1 MLFKE
6 LLQIMSGYNLKI
18 YINGDYKDTKNDW
31 NLYKYEEYEVRRVE
45 PSCEATC
52 QLTIS
57 KGVQIEPFLNVYL
70 NAKVEEVYEV
80 ETGRLDENNI
90 EFGFKF
96 IEFKTY
102 EEAKGYYDRYEI
114 NDQQHNYKT
123 LFKVTLYNN
132 EELYR
137 DVVEEIKKTRS

>member
-6 LLQIMSGYNLKI
+6 LLKIMSEYNIKI
-18 YINGDYKDTKNDW
+18 YINGYYQDTKNDW
-31 NLYKYEEYEVRRVE
+31 SLYKYEEYEVRRVG

-52 QLTIS
+52 QQTIS
-57 KGVQIEPFLNVYL
+57 KTVQIEPFLNVYL
-70 NAKVEEVYEV
+70 NAKKEEVYEV

-96 IEFKTY
+96 VEFKTY

>member
-1 MLFKE
+1 MQFKE
-6 LLQIMSGYNLKI
+6 LLKLISGYNLKI
-18 YINGDYKDTKNDW
+18 YINGDLQDTKGVWDF
-31 NLYKYEEYEVRRVE
+31 YSYEEYEVARIE
-45 PSCEATC
+45 PMCDMTST
-52 QLTIS
+52 LSIS

-96 IEFKTY
+96 VEFKTY
-102 EEAKGYYDRYEI
+102 EEAKEYYDNYLI
-114 NDQQHNYKT
+114 WAADHNYKT
-123 LFKVTLYNN
+123 LFKVTLHNN